1 MIVRIMG
8 EGQVE
13 ISAADMSVLNSLD
26 QELESAIETGDETS
40 FRVKLHALLDKVRHV
55 GKALP
60 DDSLEPSEL
69 ILPPADASIE
79 EVREML
85 GDQGLIPG

>member
-8 EGQVE
+8 EGQIE
-13 ISAADMSVLNSLD
+13 IGAADIDVLNELD
-26 QELESAIETGDETS
+26 SELEAAIESGDEGE
-40 FRVKLHALLDKVRHV
+40 FRAKLHALLDKVRHV

-69 ILPPADASIE
+69 ILPPSDASIE

-85 GDQGLIPG
+85 GDTGLIPG

>member
-8 EGQVE
+8 EGQVQIAE
-13 ISAADMSVLNSLD
+13 ADLGVLNELD
-26 QELESAIETGDETS
+26 GELEAAIEADNEPE
-40 FRVKLHALLDKVRHV
+40 FREKLHALLDKVRHV

-85 GDQGLIPG
+85 GDSGLIPG

>member
-1 MIVRIMG
+1 MIIRVMG

-13 ISAADMSVLNSLD
+13 IAADDVAVLNELD
-26 QELESAIETGDETS
+26 SELESAIGADDEER
-40 FRVKLHALLDKVRHV
+40 FRVALHALLEKVRQV

-85 GDQGLIPG
+85 GDSGLIPG

>member
-13 ISAADMSVLNSLD
+13 ISADDIGVLNELD
-26 QELESAIETGDETS
+26 SELETAIETDDEAV
-40 FRVKLHALLDKVRHV
+40 FREKLHALLDKVRHV